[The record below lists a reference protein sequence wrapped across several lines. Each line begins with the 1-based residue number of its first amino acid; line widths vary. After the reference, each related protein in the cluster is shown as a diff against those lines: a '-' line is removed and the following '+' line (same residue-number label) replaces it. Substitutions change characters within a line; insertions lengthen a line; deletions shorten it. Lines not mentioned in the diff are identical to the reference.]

1 MVFATNKTNRDDIT
15 EIFFES
21 GVKHNPTNT
30 QENKYIIM
38 YGYIMD
44 FIWTLWIRWG
54 TIIPRC
60 YVWIKQR
67 LKSDTVEYEKLHLLV
82 DFF

>member
-1 MVFATNKTNRDDIT
+1 VPITTDALSSNRDQGEVYHIMVYSLSVTCGRSMVFATNKTNRDDIT

-44 FIWTLWIRWG
+44 FI
-54 TIIPRC
+54 
-60 YVWIKQR
+60 
-67 LKSDTVEYEKLHLLV
+67 
-82 DFF
+82 